1 MKKNEE
7 QAVVTKSGYET
18 LSKELKFL
26 RTTRTQEVADKIEE
40 ARSHGDLSE
49 NAEYTAGKDEQA
61 KIESRI
67 RELENILSNV
77 KVVDVENLDT
87 TRVAIGLT
95 VTLEDIDRPGKVYKY
110 TLVGSEELS
119 GINLSGELKIISQ
132 KSPVGQAILGHVAG
146 DEVVFKIPKGMR
158 RLKILSIAKE

>member
-49 NAEYTAGKDEQA
+49 NAEYTAAKDEQA

-77 KVVDVENLDT
+77 IFFSSITISRITHNFKL
-87 TRVAIGLT
+87 
-95 VTLEDIDRPGKVYKY
+95 DIDVF
-110 TLVGSEELS
+110 TLKFFLESYLH
-119 GINLSGELKIISQ
+119 N
-132 KSPVGQAILGHVAG
+132 AHILA
-146 DEVVFKIPKGMR
+146 VFDI
-158 RLKILSIAKE
+158 